1 MATHSGV
8 LAWRIPGTG
17 ESGELLSMGSHRVGH
32 DLSDLAAA
40 AVIFK
45 NTTFLKRDVEGGE
58 GGSKDWEGW
67 RQKQE
72 RAGGR
77 EQTRGQEEQG
87 LWGGKGGGLPPGSA
101 PECPN
106 TFLTPVP
113 ITENLAEA

>member
-1 MATHSGV
+1 MLHAPLLLCS
-8 LAWRIPGTG
+8 LLW
-17 ESGELLSMGSHRVGH
+17 GELC
-32 DLSDLAAA
+32 LAATEHRTSREA
-40 AVIFK
+40 GEA
-45 NTTFLKRDVEGGE
+45 RGSGQGVEGGE

-67 RQKQE
+67 RQEQE